1 MPTALE
7 DIIKLK
13 KEVSTR
19 LAKVDRVVAPEAGRI
34 REGEGAASAEER
46 SDAVAAD

>member
-34 REGEGAASAEER
+34 REGEGAPSVEER

>member
-13 KEVSTR
+13 KEVSII
-19 LAKVDRVVAPEAGRI
+19 LLNHIAAPKAGGI
-34 REGEGAASAEER
+34 REGESSPSAKE
-46 SDAVAAD
+46 

>member
-19 LAKVDRVVAPEAGRI
+19 LAKVYRVVAPEAGRI
-34 REGEGAASAEER
+34 REGESPTSAKER
-46 SDAVAAD
+46 SDAVPAD

>member
-19 LAKVDRVVAPEAGRI
+19 LAKLDHVVAPEAGRI
-34 REGEGAASAEER
+34 REGKGAPSAKER
-46 SDAVAAD
+46 SDAVAAY